1 MVRCLRTWGTLNWP
15 GPVRKS
21 QDWEM
26 AYFPASTCLAIGY
39 LGKLLTEVP
48 GPAHSCASSH
58 AAGRLLGHG
67 LS

>member
-1 MVRCLRTWGTLNWP
+1 MPEDLGHIELAWPCAEVTRLENGLLPCL
-15 GPVRKS
+15 
-21 QDWEM
+21 
-26 AYFPASTCLAIGY
+26 Y
-39 LGKLLTEVP
+39 LSGHWLTEVP